1 MSFVPS
7 ILWENICSLPAGFPR
22 LPFPSLGGEHH
33 CLHLTLAASPWLWTL
48 QAGSA
53 LHPVT
58 RRPWQSPGQAPT
70 LPSLLP
76 TIWPM
81 LLGWT
86 QVPMGRESVPG
97 LASSG
102 RGSCS
107 LALGCQ
113 GLMNCCQSKH
123 HPLPASS
130 GPLDQE
136 GKVEEDRGME
146 PRLRTRALVGTWPSF
161 IGWGHYFL
169 ICRRGNGDS
178 ERKKALPKVTQP
190 KKWHG
195 QDLHPGCSLKC
206 PSRQPFLC
214 LGSGANLTR
223 DEEGSSRL
231 SISR

>member
-22 LPFPSLGGEHH
+22 LPFPALGGEHH
-33 CLHLTLAASPWLWTL
+33 CLRSFLAASPWLWTQ
-48 QAGSA
+48 QAGPA

-102 RGSCS
+102 RGSCG
-107 LALGCQ
+107 LVLGCQ
-113 GLMNCCQSKH
+113 GLVNCCQSKH

-136 GKVEEDRGME
+136 GKVEENRGTE
-146 PRLRTRALVGTWPSF
+146 PRLRTRALVDTVAKFHRLRALLSYLQKRKWRLREEKDLAQGHTAQEVARAGFEPRTQSQMPLKAAF
-161 IGWGHYFL
+161 SLFGVWG
-169 ICRRGNGDS
+169 
-178 ERKKALPKVTQP
+178 QP
-190 KKWHG
+190 DQG
-195 QDLHPGCSLKC
+195 
-206 PSRQPFLC
+206 
-214 LGSGANLTR
+214 
-223 DEEGSSRL
+223 
-231 SISR
+231 